1 MLSSVEFN
9 LLRKSLVM
17 WQINSSSGGQRV
29 GGVQLYLCRFLIL
42 LYHHV
47 PFSVFHVTSTDLPS
61 TEGFICTTQGS
72 SCQLP

>member
-29 GGVQLYLCRFLIL
+29 GGGSALPLQ
-42 LYHHV
+42 
-47 PFSVFHVTSTDLPS
+47 VFDPS
-61 TEGFICTTQGS
+61 IP
-72 SCQLP
+72 SCSFFCFPRNFY